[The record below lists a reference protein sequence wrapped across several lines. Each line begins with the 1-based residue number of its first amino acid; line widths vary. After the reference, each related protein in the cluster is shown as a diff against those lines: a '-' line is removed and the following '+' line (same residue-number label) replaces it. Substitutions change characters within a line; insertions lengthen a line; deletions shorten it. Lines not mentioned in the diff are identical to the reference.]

1 MSKMAVLSS
10 SNSQIDVTSFLNNST
25 QTVIAV
31 HNDII
36 SIFMGS
42 ILTTTTTTK
51 NTLNLQTKT

>member
-1 MSKMAVLSS
+1 MAVLSS